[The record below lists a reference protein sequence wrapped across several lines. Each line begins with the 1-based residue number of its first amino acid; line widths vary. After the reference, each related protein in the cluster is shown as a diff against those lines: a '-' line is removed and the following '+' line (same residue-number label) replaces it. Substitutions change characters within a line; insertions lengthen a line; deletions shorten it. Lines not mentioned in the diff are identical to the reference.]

1 MGLRPLTPE
10 LIRHYVD
17 LGAWQEQPLYAH
29 VARHAQRTPERCAVA
44 DQHERLT
51 YAELDDRA
59 NRLANGLLSLGLTDG
74 DPVAIQSSNRI
85 ILAVVHLACGRANL
99 MYVPLSSAWRRT
111 EMQHLLHLSRSRV
124 VILPEAEKDFDFV
137 DAVRS
142 MSSELPELSTV
153 VADDGGD
160 VSLAELYDRG
170 DHTVTRRTDPDLPL
184 FVMVTSGTTDLPRMS
199 AWTDNNL
206 WFFLAQ
212 YRNAVQMVGE
222 DRVVGLA
229 PANTGATGYVF
240 PVLAPLLSGATSIL
254 LEHWDPVSALDL
266 LQQEDATGAT
276 AIPTQ
281 IIKMLQ
287 VDGVEQRS
295 FPSLRYF
302 TNAGAA
308 MPADQ
313 ARELERVFRCS
324 VQAVYGATDGG
335 VPVMNRI
342 SQPAEKRYVTVGKVL
357 PHSEVRLLDDD
368 LRDVGPGER
377 GEIAWRGPTKSF
389 GYLNEPERSEATW
402 WEDGWYRSGD
412 LGQLDADGFLSI
424 VGRAKDLIIR
434 GGQNISPLEIEEA
447 IIKHPAVSEAA
458 VVGYPD
464 PVYGERVCACVTLRP
479 GSSLDFDGLI
489 DHLGSLQMAKFK
501 LPERLEV
508 FDDLPRSAGAKL
520 NKVEIRKAVAA
531 RLAG

>member
-1 MGLRPLTPE
+1 MSLRPLTKE
-10 LIRHYVD
+10 LIDHY
-17 LGAWQEQPLYAH
+17 LSIGAWQDLPLY
-29 VARHAQRTPERCAVA
+29 RHIDANVERTPDKLAVA
-44 DQHERLT
+44 DQHERLSF
-51 YAELDDRA
+51 AELHDRS
-59 NRLANGLLSLGLTDG
+59 NRLANGLLALGMEEG
-74 DPVAIQSSNRI
+74 DPVAIQASNST
-85 ILAVVHLACGRANL
+85 LLSVMHLACDRANL

-111 EMQHLLHLSRSRV
+111 EMRHLLNLSRAKV
-124 VILPEAEKDFDFV
+124 VLLPEAEKDFDFV
-137 DAVRS
+137 DTVQAMRG
-142 MSSELPELSTV
+142 ELEHLRTV
-153 VADDGGD
+153 VGEGNADLSFGD
-160 VSLAELYDRG
+160 LLASDSGTVS
-170 DHTVTRRTDPDLPL
+170 RRTDPNLPL
-184 FVMVTSGTTDLPRMS
+184 FVMVTSGTTELPRMS

-206 WFFLAQ
+206 WFFMAQ
-212 YRNAVQMVGE
+212 YRDAVQMEAG

-240 PVLAPLLSGATSIL
+240 PVLAPMLAGASSVL
-254 LEHWDPVSALDL
+254 LEHWEAEAGLDL
-266 LQQEDATGAT
+266 LEREDATGAT

-287 VDGVEQRS
+287 VDGVEKRS
-295 FPSLRYF
+295 FPNLRYF

-313 ARELERVFRCS
+313 ARELERVFHCS

-342 SQPAEKRYVTVGKVL
+342 VQPSEKRYVTVGKVL
-357 PHSEVRLLDDD
+357 PHSEVRLLDEN
-368 LRDVGPGER
+368 LSDVPSGER

-412 LGQLDADGFLSI
+412 LGQFDADGFLSV

-447 IIKHPAVSEAA
+447 IARHPAVSEVA

-464 PVYGERVCACVTLRP
+464 QVYGERVCACVTLRP
-479 GSSLDFDGLI
+479 GHSLTFDGLI
-489 DHLGSLQMAKFK
+489 EHLTSMQMAKFK
-501 LPERLEV
+501 LPERLEL
-508 FDDLPRSAGAKL
+508 FEDLPRSAGAKL
-520 NKVEIRKAVAA
+520 NKVEIRKEVAT
-531 RLAG
+531 RLT